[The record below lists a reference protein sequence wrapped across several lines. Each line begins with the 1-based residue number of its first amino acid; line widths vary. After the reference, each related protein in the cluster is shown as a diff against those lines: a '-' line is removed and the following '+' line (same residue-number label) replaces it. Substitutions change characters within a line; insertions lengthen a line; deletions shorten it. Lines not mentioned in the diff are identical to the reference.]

1 MWHYLDA
8 SSSVWQQTQTDQRA
22 NEIFVRVKKTA
33 EGSCPMMYPM
43 TRLTFNHRW
52 KELLWQVLAFTHPPS
67 NLICCQTCNTVS
79 RHQRWGSL
87 STLQTS
93 VMNVKAMNSWRL
105 GGKEGRGGRGMKEK
119 MPPLL
124 FSVHPSSICLGHIHR
139 YFSGPK
145 KPSEDVVRVVVVDVK
160 NTAWKLGA
168 EGWKQNRHW
177 STNGMKQ
184 KMPPRTAT

>member
-1 MWHYLDA
+1 MWQYLDA

-79 RHQRWGSL
+79 RHQRWGGL

-105 GGKEGRGGRGMKEK
+105 GGKEGRGAG
-119 MPPLL
+119 
-124 FSVHPSSICLGHIHR
+124 
-139 YFSGPK
+139 
-145 KPSEDVVRVVVVDVK
+145 
-160 NTAWKLGA
+160 
-168 EGWKQNRHW
+168 GWKRRCLLSSSQCILLAFVW
-177 STNGMKQ
+177 DIFTDTFQDQ
-184 KMPPRTAT
+184 KNQVRMS